1 MGGDTM
7 SCNFDEMLLYEFLD
21 DVLDPADKLLVS
33 NHLSACPHC
42 RKKLAE
48 IKLMF
53 YELEHMDAVEI
64 PEELSTIRL
73 EAIASIRGAYKE
85 SKSLLTQLQET
96 KSVLLETPV
105 VNHLVPTKEN
115 MVKTSK
121 FFYDGTKKIVNTLPK
136 KEKKKKPIKAKLG
149 GLL

>member
-1 MGGDTM
+1 M

-21 DVLDPADKLLVS
+21 DVLEPAEKLVVS

-42 RKKLAE
+42 RKKLSE

-53 YELEHMDAVEI
+53 YELEHMEAIEI
-64 PEELSTIRL
+64 PEELSLIRL
-73 EAIASIRGAYKE
+73 EAVKVELGKSKE

-96 KSVLLETPV
+96 KTVLLETPV
-105 VNHLVPTKEN
+105 VNHLVPTKEK

-121 FFYDGTKKIVNTLPK
+121 FFYDGTKKIVTNMPK
-136 KEKKKKPIKAKLG
+136 KEKKKTRLKGKLG